1 MGSDRNGFEMMKKRT
16 YEIIESSR
24 SKTDHASRAYDIL
37 MFVAVIVGLLPLAMK
52 TENPYT
58 RAIDV
63 MTALIFM
70 YDYAVRLWTAD
81 YKMGIKSYKAYLAY
95 VVSPMAII
103 DLLSILPILCIVFPN
118 SNMLALFRILRV
130 LRVLKLVRYSK
141 TMIVIENM
149 FRKVRQQLLAV
160 LLLVFVYII
169 VCALVMFQVEPELFD
184 DFFGAV
190 YWAAISI
197 TTVGYGDL
205 SPQSDIGRLVAIIS
219 SLVGVAV
226 IALPTGIITAAY
238 TEEIK
243 RKKGKHEL

>member
-1 MGSDRNGFEMMKKRT
+1 MGSDTTGFELIKKRT

-24 SKTDHASRAYDIL
+24 SKNDLASRAYDIL
-37 MFVAVIVGLLPLAMK
+37 MFFGVIVGLLPLAMK
-52 TENPYT
+52 AENPYT

-63 MTALIFM
+63 MTALIFL
-70 YDYAVRLWTAD
+70 YDYVVRLWTAD

-95 VVSPMAII
+95 VVSPMAIV

-149 FRKVRQQLLAV
+149 FRKVKQQLFAV
-160 LLLVFVYII
+160 LILVFVYII

-184 DFFGAV
+184 DFFGAI
-190 YWAAISI
+190 YWSAISI